1 MNKHATMSA
10 IKNYIHS
17 LKPLTVEDLLNS
29 PINQFALEN
38 LSEHDWDLII
48 GAIHDSLTRFQQQNK
63 EAAASHYKDLYERLL
78 FARITANS
86 FPQEQ

>member
-17 LKPLTVEDLLNS
+17 LQPLSVEELSAS
-29 PINQFALEN
+29 PLNQFALEK

-48 GAIHDSLTRFQQQNK
+48 GAIHDSLTRFQQQKK

-78 FARITANS
+78 FAKITTNS
-86 FPQEQ
+86 FPKEK

>member
-1 MNKHATMSA
+1 MHNHATMSA

-17 LKPLTVEDLLNS
+17 LKSLTVEDLLQT

-48 GAIHDSLTRFQQQNK
+48 GAIHSSLIRFQQENK

-78 FARITANS
+78 FARITADS
-86 FPQEQ
+86 FPQDQ

>member
-1 MNKHATMSA
+1 MSA

-17 LKPLTVEDLLNS
+17 LKSLTVEDLLQT

-48 GAIHDSLTRFQQQNK
+48 GAIHSSLIRFQQENK

-86 FPQEQ
+86 LNQDQ

>member
-1 MNKHATMSA
+1 MSA

-17 LKPLTVEDLLNS
+17 LKPLTVEDLLQS

-48 GAIHDSLTRFQQQNK
+48 GAIHGALIRFQKENK

-86 FPQEQ
+86 LPQDQ